1 MQEIQ
6 KEDQVGLHFTV
17 YFTACH
23 LFIRTQCENMFYG
36 LQLYIWHALG
46 SMWTPSGSCYNWDSK
61 ILKTIQAIQ
70 QDSMPK
76 NLTLKKC
83 LKVLKCNNCVKW
95 IKHCF
100 EWILIKSGDTMI
112 QKIFFFMKV
121 MWYNY
126 EFVSFHMKRMIWN
139 TEHEFGFPAV
149 LVIVCIVNKLVFWAL
164 LSESFS
170 FKSPF
175 LNESEWTERSW
186 IIFWHVV

>member
-1 MQEIQ
+1 MLPLLIWLWSQCSFFRKVTQAQYKHCSPWALIYMQEIQ

-17 YFTACH
+17 YFTTCH

-70 QDSMPK
+70 HDSMPK

-95 IKHCF
+95 IKHRF
-100 EWILIKSGDTMI
+100 EWILSKSGDTKLQNKCFLWKSCSI
-112 QKIFFFMKV
+112 TVNLCLF
-121 MWYNY
+121 
-126 EFVSFHMKRMIWN
+126 IWRGW
-139 TEHEFGFPAV
+139 HETLNINLASQ
-149 LVIVCIVNKLVFWAL
+149 LFW
-164 LSESFS
+164 
-170 FKSPF
+170 
-175 LNESEWTERSW
+175 
-186 IIFWHVV
+186 